1 MKSLGLIAEYNPLH
15 YGHVY
20 QLKKIREMSGA
31 DCLIVFMSGNV
42 VQRGEFAILDKWQR
56 AKLAVLY
63 GADLVLE
70 LPLLASLQAAD
81 YFAHYA
87 IQALFDVGCQ
97 EFYFGTEGA
106 DLVQLSEW
114 VNRQAQHGPA
124 IDQALQA
131 NLQAGLAYPAAY
143 QQAVTKVLGQ
153 ADFDPSLSNHML
165 GLAYL
170 KANADLSQPLSAHT
184 IPRIYQ
190 DGSRLLSASQVRH
203 AAMSGHLTHDQVPHN
218 TYLALEKKGGVG
230 MEDYWDYLHYRLTLH
245 SASSLRQI
253 HFVKE
258 GVEHAILKA
267 NKEARSWRDL
277 VQRLTNK
284 RWTKSAV
291 QRLLMAVLC
300 DIKASEWADYQQAFM
315 AQPSYRILAYN
326 QRGRQA
332 LRPISQAGTVKLITN
347 WRKHHSLLY
356 GLQARCDLVYQLNP
370 RGLIQEQNIQVFP
383 LEINELALT
392 DS

>member
-1 MKSLGLIAEYNPLH
+1 M
-15 YGHVY
+15 
-20 QLKKIREMSGA
+20 
-31 DCLIVFMSGNV
+31 
-42 VQRGEFAILDKWQR
+42 
-56 AKLAVLY
+56 
-63 GADLVLE
+63 
-70 LPLLASLQAAD
+70 
-81 YFAHYA
+81 
-87 IQALFDVGCQ
+87 
-97 EFYFGTEGA
+97 
-106 DLVQLSEW
+106 
-114 VNRQAQHGPA
+114 
-124 IDQALQA
+124 
-131 NLQAGLAYPAAY
+131 
-143 QQAVTKVLGQ
+143 
-153 ADFDPSLSNHML
+153 
-165 GLAYL
+165 
-170 KANADLSQPLSAHT
+170 
-184 IPRIYQ
+184 
-190 DGSRLLSASQVRH
+190 
-203 AAMSGHLTHDQVPHN
+203 
-218 TYLALEKKGGVG
+218 
-230 MEDYWDYLHYRLTLH
+230 
-245 SASSLRQI
+245 
-253 HFVKE
+253 KE

-300 DIKASEWADYQQAFM
+300 DIKASEWADYQHSFM

-332 LRPISQAGTVKLITN
+332 LRSISQAGAVKLITN